1 MGGKSSEN
9 GSRDAAPR
17 GASWVEKN
25 LGLGWVEVE
34 PGIYEFLLSE
44 ARTHPE
50 LQPTVPGE
58 EEPGKI
64 PRTKAV

>member
-1 MGGKSSEN
+1 MGESSEN
-9 GSRDAAPR
+9 GSPDAVGR

-44 ARTHPE
+44 ARTHTG
-50 LQPTVPGE
+50 LRSTAPGE

-64 PRTKAV
+64 SRTTAV